1 MTPHLALGTV
11 QFGMAYGIAN
21 QAGRPDMEVV
31 ADILTRARA
40 SGIDMLDTAIAY
52 GEAEAVLGRIGVAGW
67 SVVTKLPPVP
77 NAETDIA
84 GWMESQV
91 AGSLSRLGISRL
103 HGLLLHAPAQLHI
116 PRARAIVRAFEGIAA
131 QGFARRV
138 GVSIQHPDTDLPEM
152 LRHMQPG
159 LIQSPC
165 NLLDD
170 ALIRHG
176 WASRL
181 RAAGCEIHTRSAF
194 LQGLLLM
201 PPDQRPAW
209 ATRFAAYWQVWDG
222 WRAHHGLSA
231 SAACLRFLR
240 TCPDID
246 HIVLGVDSVA
256 QLDELLAIPA
266 TPLPDLPDWTLPVE
280 QDLITPSRW
289 PAT

>member
-1 MTPHLALGTV
+1 MTPRFALGTV

-21 QAGRPDMEVV
+21 RLGRPDIDTV

-40 SGIDMLDTAIAY
+40 AGIDMLDTAIAY

-67 SVVTKLPPVP
+67 RVVTKLPPVP
-77 NAETDIA
+77 EDEADIA
-84 GWMESQV
+84 GWMEAQLT
-91 AGSLSRLGISRL
+91 ASLSRLGLSRL
-103 HGLLLHAPAQLHI
+103 HGLLLHAPTQMHS
-116 PRARAIVRAFEGIAA
+116 PRAAAIACALEAIAA
-131 QGFARRV
+131 QGLAHRV
-138 GVSIQHPDTDLPEM
+138 GVSIQHPDTDLPQV

-170 ALIRHG
+170 ALIRQG
-176 WASRL
+176 WAARL
-181 RAAGCEIHTRSAF
+181 RAMGCEIHTRSAF

-209 ATRFAAYWQVWDG
+209 AARFGTY
-222 WRAHHGLSA
+222 WRAWDSWRARHGLPA
-231 SAACLRFLR
+231 VAACLRFLR
-240 TCPDID
+240 ACPDID
-246 HIVLGVDSVA
+246 LIVLGVDSVA

-266 TPLPDLPDWTLPVE
+266 TPLPDLPDWPLPVA